1 MRGFHTV
8 VKLVCHA
15 IHSFFAFVFT
25 KVTCVFST
33 QLLWWGKVQFNLAY
47 FITFLLA
54 WGAKCGRYVCNWN
67 KILRLNH
74 HTGKN
79 YPCDQAYFLR
89 VIQTTNGQFQNMT
102 D

>member
-33 QLLWWGKVQFNLAY
+33 QLLWWGQGAIQFSIFHHFSLGMGEPNVAGMLR
-47 FITFLLA
+47 II
-54 WGAKCGRYVCNWN
+54 
-67 KILRLNH
+67 IL
-74 HTGKN
+74 GKT

-89 VIQTTNGQFQNMT
+89 EIQIINGQFQNMT